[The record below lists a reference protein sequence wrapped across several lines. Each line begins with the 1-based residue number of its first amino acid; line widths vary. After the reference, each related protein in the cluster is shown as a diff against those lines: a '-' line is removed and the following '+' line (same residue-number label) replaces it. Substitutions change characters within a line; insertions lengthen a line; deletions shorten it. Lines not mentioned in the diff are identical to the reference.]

1 MGKGEALGFVV
12 AKSARHQCRE
22 ILVCF
27 TQEQIYRTDP
37 WS

>member
-1 MGKGEALGFVV
+1 MGKEKTLGFAM
-12 AKSARHQCRE
+12 AKSARHEFGE